1 MMPGTYIAIANFIII
16 TIIFKNGEG
25 RKVEGADTVGE

>member
-1 MMPGTYIAIANFIII
+1 MMPGTYIVMANFIII

-25 RKVEGADTVGE
+25 MKVEGADKVRE